1 MGINWVRLAPVLLM
15 ALPAGAQEE
24 FAADLSTTATM
35 VFVWVAPGVFT
46 MGSPAAEA
54 GRQADEGPQHEVRIS
69 RGFWLGKYEVT
80 QVQWWAVMGTE
91 PWAGQP
97 LAVEHPD
104 QPAVNLTW
112 DDAQA
117 FVARLNR
124 IAGAAVY
131 RSTISTR
138 VWA

>member
-35 VFVWVAPGVFT
+35 VFVWVAP
-46 MGSPAAEA
+46 AAEA
-54 GRQADEGPQHEVRIS
+54 GRQADEGPQHGVRIS
-69 RGFWLGKYEVT
+69 RGFWMGKYEVT

-104 QPAVNLTW
+104 HPAVNLTW